1 MEVACGEYGDMVP
14 TLVVAVKGNVC
25 EQYQHLMKVANYE
38 KVKDKDYESN
48 LLPASK
54 TSLSSADY
62 AEDNHDTGFVDY
74 IEKSAA
80 GGETS
85 VKESSPADD
94 IHEEK
99 IGAWIED
106 GHAPNEALLQVKPLT
121 LTIDIKGNKNESDDV
136 STECR
141 CLGCVWLL
149 YCLLV

>member
-14 TLVVAVKGNVC
+14 SLVVAVKGNVC

-54 TSLSSADY
+54 SSLMSADY
-62 AEDNHDTGFVDY
+62 AEENHDTGFVDY
-74 IEKSAA
+74 LEKSAA

-85 VKESSPADD
+85 VKESSATDD

-106 GHAPNEALLQVKPLT
+106 SHATSESLLQVKPLT
-121 LTIDIKGNKNESDDV
+121 LTIDIKGTKDESDDV
-136 STECR
+136 SSEIVCFAVFAVR
-141 CLGCVWLL
+141 
-149 YCLLV
+149 YS